1 MGNGK
6 GKVYLIGAGP
16 GDPELITVKGKAI
29 LERCDAVIYDYLT
42 PSEFI
47 ICAPPHIEMHFAGK
61 RAGHVSAEQD
71 DINELM
77 VKLALEGKI
86 VARLKGGDPFL
97 FGRGGEEAEYLRRQG
112 IDFEVIPGVTAG
124 TAVPAYAGIPITD
137 RRYSSYTVLATGHKS
152 KIKEKSDVPW
162 GWLAKMKG
170 GTLVIYMGVGE
181 LEQLSR
187 SLIENGLSPDT
198 PSAIIE
204 RGTEST
210 QRIVSAP
217 LSELAGRAVEAEIG
231 PPALIVIGKV
241 VDLRAKL
248 AWFEKVPLFGVRVMV
263 TRPVE
268 LAIPLYRRLRELGAE
283 VLPCPT
289 IAATEHID
297 EEAWDKVTALLKNR
311 SDERDRWLAFTS
323 RIGVRYFFEQLKRR
337 LDIRLLAGLRIA
349 AIGEGT
355 AGDLRRAG
363 LIPDF
368 IPDKATVAD
377 LAAQLI
383 RSFDMKEAE
392 VIRVRGNLS
401 EPVLENACAKA
412 GATVIPLRTY
422 TVSIPRWPDGI
433 KEKLLDRPPQAI
445 IFTSSSTVDGLF
457 EILSDAEIKSISG
470 NAKIFSIGP
479 STAQR
484 LRQRGL
490 PVDRQCES
498 FSIEAL
504 IDELLAEFDRKGRNE
519 R

>member
-1 MGNGK
+1 M
-6 GKVYLIGAGP
+6 
-16 GDPELITVKGKAI
+16 
-29 LERCDAVIYDYLT
+29 
-42 PSEFI
+42 
-47 ICAPPHIEMHFAGK
+47 
-61 RAGHVSAEQD
+61 
-71 DINELM
+71 
-77 VKLALEGKI
+77 
-86 VARLKGGDPFL
+86 
-97 FGRGGEEAEYLRRQG
+97 RRQG
-112 IDFEVIPGVTAG
+112 IDFEVIPGITAG

-137 RRYSSYTVLATGHKS
+137 RRYSSYAVLATGHKS
-152 KIKEKSDVPW
+152 KTKEKSDVPW
-162 GWLAKMKG
+162 EWLAKMEG

-181 LEQLSR
+181 LEPLSR
-187 SLIENGLSPDT
+187 LLIENGLASDT

-217 LSELAGRAVEAEIG
+217 LSQLAGKAAEAEIDS
-231 PPALIVIGKV
+231 PALIVIGKV

-263 TRPVE
+263 TRPVD
-268 LAIPLYRRLRELGAE
+268 LAIPLYRKLRELGAE

-297 EEAWDKVTALLKNR
+297 EEAWGKVTALLENR
-311 SDERDRWLAFTS
+311 SEKPERWLAFTS
-323 RIGVRYFFEQLKRR
+323 RIGVRYFLEQFKRR

-377 LAAQLI
+377 LAEQLP
-383 RSFDMKEAE
+383 RKFDLRGTM
-392 VIRVRGNLS
+392 VIRVKGNLS

-412 GATVIPLRTY
+412 GATVIPLPTY
-422 TVSIPRWPDGI
+422 TVSFPRWPDGI

-457 EILSDAEIKSISG
+457 ELLNKAEIESISQ
-470 NAKIFSIGP
+470 NAKIFSLGP

-498 FSIEAL
+498 FSIDAL
-504 IDELLAEFDRKGRNE
+504 IDELLAEFGRKSRNE